1 MGENAARP
9 ITVSREELFRQVWET
24 PLIQLGETYGITGSG
39 LAKICDRL
47 AIPYPSRGH
56 WAKKAA
62 GKQVS
67 QPSLPPLEPGNP
79 SSATIK
85 PTTPK
90 SRPIFLSAERQA
102 LAARAALDGP
112 ISVPERLARPHPII
126 AGWIAEHERQRRDAK
141 REHHIFGPIFTEWT
155 DTDHRRHRILDA
167 LFKAAMRQEL
177 RAETGE
183 RGKTYFSSG
192 QDQIEF
198 KLREKQKQVRR
209 PKTKSEMRWSLPGE
223 RNWTQVLEPTGI
235 LVFKIDSYLGDSAIR
250 SEWIETPDAPLEK
263 LLQEIVC
270 SLILA
275 ASALAKLRN
284 EREEA
289 ERRRLESEHRP
300 QIERERRQREHNQWR
315 RFIDL
320 AHRWEEATTA
330 QCFLEEL
337 KAHESHLTQIV
348 CGRSIA
354 EWFDWAQDQIRN
366 RNPMN
371 GGVEGIFKDV
381 DG

>member
-141 REHHIFGPIFTEWT
+141 REHHIFGPPES
-155 DTDHRRHRILDA
+155 
-167 LFKAAMRQEL
+167 LFSRS
-177 RAETGE
+177 T
-183 RGKTYFSSG
+183 
-192 QDQIEF
+192 
-198 KLREKQKQVRR
+198 
-209 PKTKSEMRWSLPGE
+209 
-223 RNWTQVLEPTGI
+223 
-235 LVFKIDSYLGDSAIR
+235 AI
-250 SEWIETPDAPLEK
+250 W
-263 LLQEIVC
+263 V
-270 SLILA
+270 
-275 ASALAKLRN
+275 
-284 EREEA
+284 
-289 ERRRLESEHRP
+289 
-300 QIERERRQREHNQWR
+300 
-315 RFIDL
+315 
-320 AHRWEEATTA
+320 TA
-330 QCFLEEL
+330 QFE
-337 KAHESHLTQIV
+337 V
-348 CGRSIA
+348 
-354 EWFDWAQDQIRN
+354 
-366 RNPMN
+366 N
-371 GGVEGIFKDV
+371 G
-381 DG
+381 

>member
-9 ITVSREELFRQVWET
+9 ITVNREELFRQVWET

-67 QPSLPPLEPGNP
+67 RPSLPPPKPGNP

-85 PTTPK
+85 PTMPK
-90 SRPIFLSAERQA
+90 PPLVLSAEQTA
-102 LAARAALDGP
+102 LVDKAVRDGP
-112 ISVPERLARPHPII
+112 ISVPERLARPHPVI
-126 AGWIAEHERQRRDAK
+126 AGWIAEHDRQRRDAK
-141 REHHIFGPIFTEWT
+141 RERDIFGPIFTEWT

-167 LFKAAMRQEL
+167 LFKAAARQGL

-183 RGKTYFSSG
+183 RGKTYFTSG
-192 QDQIEF
+192 RDKIEF

-209 PKTKSEMRWSLPGE
+209 PKTEGEMRWSLPGD
-223 RNWTQVLEPTGI
+223 RNWTQVLEPTGV

-250 SEWIETPDAPLEK
+250 NEWIEAPDAPLEK
-263 LLQEIVC
+263 QLQEIVC
-270 SLILA
+270 SVILA

-289 ERRRLESEHRP
+289 ERRRLESEHRR

-320 AHRWEEATTA
+320 AHRWEEAMTA
-330 QCFLEEL
+330 QRFLEEL
-337 KAHESHLTQIV
+337 KAHEPHLTQTV